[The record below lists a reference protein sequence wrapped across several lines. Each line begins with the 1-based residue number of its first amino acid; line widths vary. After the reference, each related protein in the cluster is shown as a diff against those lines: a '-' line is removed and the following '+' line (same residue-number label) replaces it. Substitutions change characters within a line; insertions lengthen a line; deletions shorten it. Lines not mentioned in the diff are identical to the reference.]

1 MLYFTNYS
9 YWAID
14 VVFFFDQ
21 QSDVRV
27 CLKMED
33 GSPIYGSLT
42 VILKMLMNQWIQ
54 GMGLNVCGQNWGGEK
69 GTFEF

>member
-1 MLYFTNYS
+1 MYNILYFTNYS
-9 YWAID
+9 CLDID

-42 VILKMLMNQWIQ
+42 VILKMLINQWI
-54 GMGLNVCGQNWGGEK
+54 
-69 GTFEF
+69 

>member
-1 MLYFTNYS
+1 MYNILYFTNYS
-9 YWAID
+9 CLDID

-27 CLKMED
+27 CLKMGD

-42 VILKMLMNQWIQ
+42 VILKMLINQWI
-54 GMGLNVCGQNWGGEK
+54 
-69 GTFEF
+69 